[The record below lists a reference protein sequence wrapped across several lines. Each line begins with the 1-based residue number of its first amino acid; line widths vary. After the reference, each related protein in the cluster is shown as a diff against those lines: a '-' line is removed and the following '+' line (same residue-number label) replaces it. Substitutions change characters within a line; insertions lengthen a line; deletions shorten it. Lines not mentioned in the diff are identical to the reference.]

1 MENSLLKLNASKR
14 AVLLMNK
21 ENMLMILSS
30 RTVLTKINDYKV
42 SEKCSLEITIRSEVV
57 FKE

>member
-21 ENMLMILSS
+21 ENMLAILSS

-42 SEKCSLEITIRSEVV
+42 SERNAVWKLL
-57 FKE
+57 

>member
-21 ENMLMILSS
+21 ENMLAILSS
-30 RTVLTKINDYKV
+30 RTVLTNDYKV